1 MLFQLLSK
9 LHESTCVVI
18 INNLSFSEWETDFV
32 DAKAPTALLD
42 HLADR
47 FTATIDCNRRT

>member
-1 MLFQLLSK
+1 
-9 LHESTCVVI
+9 VVI